1 MVCTG
6 GQDAAQG
13 ASLQVELVEVR
24 GVVDLQGVVVVGG
37 SGPPELQSTSFCF
50 CVGDG
55 FERSKRAGGVG
66 G

>member
-13 ASLQVELVEVR
+13 ASFQVELVEVR

-37 SGPPELQSTSFCF
+37 GGPPELQSTSFRLCIS
-50 CVGDG
+50 DS
-55 FERSKRAGGVG
+55 FE
-66 G
+66 